1 MRIASYNI
9 WNSNKGVPKRIK
21 QIINELNR
29 INADIIGL
37 QEVDKERLSMILDE
51 TDYKYHFDVEQ
62 AGLGGELAILSK
74 YPIIM
79 KDNGKYSLIAVV
91 NYNGIH
97 IAIADIH
104 LPYDSTLQR
113 EQEIISVESN
123 IQKLEADFRFILGD
137 YNCSE
142 NSSVYRFLSS
152 DTTLN
157 GNECN
162 TYWIDL
168 ALVAEERNNTNREMT
183 LDLMKNPRW
192 KSGNVCDC
200 SARVD
205 IIFMH
210 ECFPRDFP
218 TLNEYIY
225 FGKSIDEETELS
237 PSDHYGVL
245 VDLTFPK
252 INND

>member
-9 WNSNKGVPKRIK
+9 WNSNRGIPKRLN
-21 QIINELNR
+21 QIIKELNQ

-37 QEVDKERLSMILDE
+37 QEVDSERLNIILNE
-51 TDYKYHFDVEQ
+51 TNYKYHFNIAQE
-62 AGLGGELAILSK
+62 GLGGELAILSK
-74 YPIIM
+74 YPIIS
-79 KDNGKYSLIAVV
+79 KDYGKYSLLTVIDCD
-91 NYNGIH
+91 GIYL
-97 IAIADIH
+97 AIADVH

-113 EQEIISVESN
+113 EQEIIKVESD
-123 IQKLEADFRFILGD
+123 IQKLEVDFRFILGD

-152 DTTLN
+152 EMTLN
-157 GNECN
+157 GNECK

-168 ALVAEERNNTNREMT
+168 AMVAEERNGTKREMT

-192 KSGNVCDC
+192 KNDNVCDC

-205 IIFMH
+205 LIFMH
-210 ECFPRDFP
+210 ECFPKEFP
-218 TLNEYIY
+218 VLNEYIY
-225 FGKSIDEETELS
+225 FGKSVDEETELS

-245 VDLTFPK
+245 ADLTFPM
-252 INND
+252 ISRT